1 LNIEE
6 ILLVHLTLEIVNE
19 KVDDGAT
26 SYISKP
32 FDFNAVLKVIT
43 DILAK

>member
-19 KVDDGAT
+19 KVDGAT
-26 SYISKP
+26 SYILKP